1 MDIFSRVEGFDWDK
15 GNIRKSWDKHKV
27 SPVECEEI
35 FFNAPLVVK
44 DDEAHSTKENR
55 YYALGKTDGGR
66 FLFVV
71 FAIRGKKIRIISAR
85 NMSRKERRVYHEQ
98 EEAEKN
104 TEI

>member
-1 MDIFSRVEGFDWDK
+1 MDIVSRAEGFDWDK

-44 DDEAHSTKENR
+44 DDETHSTGENR

-66 FLFVV
+66 FLFIV
-71 FAIRGKKIRIISAR
+71 FTIRGKKIRIVSAR
-85 NMSRKERRVYHEQ
+85 DMNRKERRVYHEQ
-98 EEAEKN
+98 EK
-104 TEI
+104 TE